1 MVSKLGIYSILIG
14 GFVGV
19 FSLISGFMNVDN
31 YWVDLTLSTL
41 VGEHSQTIVEAIP
54 VEFIQN
60 GLQALF
66 YDLPLGAFFIGL
78 GVFFFVISLFIK
90 EH

>member
-19 FSLISGFMNVDN
+19 FSLISKFMNVDN

-41 VGEHSQTIVEAIP
+41 VGDHSQAIVEAIP

-60 GLQALF
+60 SMQALF
-66 YDLPLGAFFIGL
+66 YDLPLGVFFMGL
-78 GVFFFVISLFIK
+78 GVLFFVISLFVK